1 MPDTAILTQKLTRKF
16 GNLTAV
22 DDVDLQVNAGQFF
35 GFLGPNGAGKSTTI
49 KMLTGLLAPTFGS
62 MQLLGLDFATH
73 PVEVKRQIGVV
84 PEGMGLF
91 ERLTGTEYLNFVGR
105 MYGLDR
111 ATTRRRSEELLEF
124 MQLADR
130 PKSVIA
136 DYSHGMQK
144 KLALAA
150 AVIHGPR
157 ILFLD
162 EPFEGVDALAAGA
175 LKALLGRMTE
185 RGVTIFLTSHVLE
198 IVERLCSHVGII
210 HKGRLVAQGSL
221 EELRAGIA
229 GEEGSKTTLEQIFL
243 SIVGQDGAQQ
253 PQLEELSWLM

>member
-1 MPDTAILTQKLTRKF
+1 
-16 GNLTAV
+16 
-22 DDVDLQVNAGQFF
+22 VDLQVEAGQFF

-49 KMLTGLLAPTFGS
+49 KMLTGLLAPTAGS
-62 MQLLGLDFATH
+62 VSLLGIDFARH

-91 ERLTGTEYLNFVGR
+91 ERLTAPEYLEFVGR
-105 MYGLDR
+105 MYGLDKP
-111 ATTRRRSEELLEF
+111 TTRKRSDELLEF

-130 PKSVIA
+130 SKTLIA

-175 LKALLGRMTE
+175 LKELLGRMTE

-198 IVERLCSHVGII
+198 IVERLCSHVAII
-210 HKGRLVAQGSL
+210 KRGRLVAQGSMQQ
-221 EELRAGIA
+221 LRAGVPSSE
-229 GEEGSKTTLEQIFL
+229 GEALTLEDIFL
-243 SIVGQDGAQQ
+243 SVVGEGALR
-253 PQLEELSWLM
+253 PQVEELTWLT